1 MNARQAAETL
11 LNAYLAACEARDVA
25 AIVRCFAPRAV
36 VMDPTS
42 PRALGRKQIG
52 VYFRAL
58 YDDLDDLELQCSPL
72 YWQADAIACHWRGTA
87 RRKTGEMIAYEGID
101 VFHLSEGPLIA
112 RMQAFWDPKDFTP
125 TETTISDVR

>member
-1 MNARQAAETL
+1 MTHRKAAEAL

-42 PRALGRKQIG
+42 PRAQGRTQIG

-58 YDDLDDLELQCSPL
+58 YDDLDDLKLRCSPL
-72 YWQADAIACHWRGTA
+72 YWQADAIACHWRGLA
-87 RRKTGEMIAYEGID
+87 RRKTGETIAYEGID
-101 VFHLSEGPLIA
+101 VFHLSQGPLIA
-112 RMQAFWDPKDFTP
+112 RMQAFWDPKDFAP
-125 TETTISDVR
+125 IETTMSDGR